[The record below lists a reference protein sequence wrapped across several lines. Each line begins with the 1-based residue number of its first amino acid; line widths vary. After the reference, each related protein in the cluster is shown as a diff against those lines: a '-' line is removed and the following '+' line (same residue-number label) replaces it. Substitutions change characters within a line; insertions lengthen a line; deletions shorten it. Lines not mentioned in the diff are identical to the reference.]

1 MEITFGDL
9 WDRRWELHGAGRPAP
24 GSLGHLRVPS
34 SALFGAIN
42 RVGGSSLGCG
52 VLVLGTHPLLPP
64 DFPPS
69 LFAPPSLR
77 SPRAAARPL
86 PPPGRAGGG
95 GGDSLRVGGRCRQGG
110 SRCRACSRA
119 ESWGSCQKTAGVG
132 SERRPRIAQ
141 VASNP
146 PPQLPTP
153 QSLAVPP
160 PPRPNPCWFFV
171 GIAAEA
177 RFKAENEVLQMLAGN
192 SSQSLLERCS
202 GERPRAR
209 PFRCGTGIRTT

>member
-34 SALFGAIN
+34 SALFGAFN

-77 SPRAAARPL
+77 SPRAAARPRHPRGSASAQQLGTSPFPQPGPQKLGNAPRGAAQEGAGLSPL
-86 PPPGRAGGG
+86 PGSGGG
-95 GGDSLRVGGRCRQGG
+95 T
-110 SRCRACSRA
+110 
-119 ESWGSCQKTAGVG
+119 QKKPPINGMGTVG
-132 SERRPRIAQ
+132 SVSSQQSREARRKAKAGMA
-141 VASNP
+141 ASNP
-146 PPQLPTP
+146 L
-153 QSLAVPP
+153 
-160 PPRPNPCWFFV
+160 
-171 GIAAEA
+171 G
-177 RFKAENEVLQMLAGN
+177 
-192 SSQSLLERCS
+192 
-202 GERPRAR
+202 
-209 PFRCGTGIRTT
+209 